1 MPKHVNERKHL
12 ERLQHNLSVAGNGL
26 FLAGSVLYLPDV
38 SHLLG
43 TLMFVAGSAAA
54 LLAGLM
60 PQLIR
65 LWISPRESD
74 RDDVVPPAAAVDA
87 PAVDGAAI

>member
-12 ERLQHNLSVAGNGL
+12 ERWQHNLSVAGNGL
-26 FLAGSVLYLPDV
+26 FLAGSVLYLLDV

-74 RDDVVPPAAAVDA
+74 RDDVVPPA
-87 PAVDGAAI
+87 PAVDGSAIDGAGL